1 LVVEDEAMG
10 EVEEFQERA
19 AAIKHTLEVAKQDY
33 HLRMELDDRR
43 NFMQIEWAL
52 WELCAQVAKLRE
64 QS

>member
-1 LVVEDEAMG
+1 MG

-19 AAIKHTLEVAKQDY
+19 AVIKATLELARQDY
-33 HLRMELDDRR
+33 HLRMELADRAS
-43 NFMQIEWAL
+43 FMKIELAL